1 MTITVPCT
9 DSEFEQI
16 HQLNYK
22 TFVDEIPQH
31 KANDEGRLVD
41 KFHDKNKYIIAKNE
55 DGVIAMISYTLE
67 RPFSLDKKLENLDSY
82 LPEYRRVAEVRLLAV
97 DKTERKKIVTYLLLK
112 KLCEEL
118 INLNVDTAIISG
130 TTRELK
136 LYEKIGFTPFGNLVG
151 TNEALYQ
158 PMYIT
163 LNQLRDDFKRN

>member
-31 KANDEGRLVD
+31 KGNDEGRLID

-55 DGVIAMISYTLE
+55 HGVIAMISYTLE

-82 LPEYRRVAEVRLLAV
+82 LPQFRRVAEVRLLAV
-97 DKTERKKIVTYLLLK
+97 DKSERKKLVTYLLLK

-118 INLNVDTAIISG
+118 IHLDVDTAVISG

-136 LYEKIGFTPFGNLVG
+136 LYEKIGFIPFGHLVG
-151 TNEALYQ
+151 TSEALYQ
-158 PMYIT
+158 PMFIT
-163 LNQLRDDFKRN
+163 LNHLRDDFKKY